1 MPTIVNK
8 AEVRK
13 EVREAGD
20 TMVKAIDNAAAAS
33 RKTAFDASDAPRG
46 ENVRSAENV
55 RRVMEATSRNV
66 GQKNAETA
74 EQRLQKGA
82 DALRNTAA
90 RSTEAV
96 VGAVA
101 DATRQE
107 TKQAT
112 NRVVEQLGQMSA
124 QQEKATKELTG
135 RTQQNLSTMMQANI
149 KLVGGFQSVMRE
161 WADYTR
167 NAVQCN
173 IDGVNSIMRA
183 RTLQDLMAAQSN
195 LLNAEMHLMLTSSAK
210 ISQATAHVAKDVA
223 QSIGLPAAQQRN

>member
-1 MPTIVNK
+1 MPTVINK

-13 EVREAGD
+13 EVRDAGD
-20 TMVKAIDNAAAAS
+20 TMVKTSSNVAAVS
-33 RKTAFDASDAPRG
+33 RKMAFDASDQARG
-46 ENVRSAENV
+46 ENVRRA
-55 RRVMEATSRNV
+55 MEATSRNV

-96 VGAVA
+96 GDVA
-101 DATRQE
+101 HATRQT

-112 NRVVEQLGQMSA
+112 GRAAEQFGQMSA
-124 QQEKATKELTG
+124 LQAKATNELTG
-135 RTQQNLSTMMQANI
+135 RTQQNLGTMMQANI
-149 KLVGGFQSVMRE
+149 KLAGGFQSVMRE

-173 IDGVNSIMRA
+173 VNGMNTIMRA
-183 RTLQDLMAAQSN
+183 RTLQDFMAAQSN
-195 LLNAEMHLMLTSSAK
+195 LLNAEMQLMLTSSAK
-210 ISQATAHVAKDVA
+210 ISQATADVAKDVA
-223 QSIGLPAAQQRN
+223 QSIGKLAQQRNQQNS

>member
-1 MPTIVNK
+1 MPTVINK

-33 RKTAFDASDAPRG
+33 RKTAFDASDAPKG
-46 ENVRSAENV
+46 ETV
-55 RRVMEATSRNV
+55 RRVMDATSRNV
-66 GQKNAETA
+66 DQKNAETA
-74 EQRLQKGA
+74 GQRLQKGA

-96 VGAVA
+96 VGDVA
-101 DATRQE
+101 DATRQA

-112 NRVVEQLGQMSA
+112 GRAAEQFGQMSA
-124 QQEKATKELTG
+124 LQAKATNELTG
-135 RTQQNLSTMMQANI
+135 RTQQNLGTMMQTNI
-149 KLVGGFQSVMRE
+149 KLAGGFQSVMRE

-173 IDGVNSIMRA
+173 VNGMNSIMRA
-183 RTLQDLMAAQSN
+183 RTLKDFMAAQSN
-195 LLNAEMHLMLTSSAK
+195 LLNAEMQLMLTSSAK
-210 ISQATAHVAKDVA
+210 ISQATADVAKDVA
-223 QSIGLPAAQQRN
+223 QSIGKPAQQRN

>member
-1 MPTIVNK
+1 MPTIVNQ

-33 RKTAFDASDAPRG
+33 RKTAFDASDQPRG
-46 ENVRSAENV
+46 ETV

-66 GQKNAETA
+66 DQKNAETA

-90 RSTEAV
+90 PSTEAV
-96 VGAVA
+96 GDVA
-101 DATRQE
+101 HATRQA

-112 NRVVEQLGQMSA
+112 GRAAEQFGQMSA
-124 QQEKATKELTG
+124 LQAKATNELTG
-135 RTQQNLSTMMQANI
+135 RTQQNLGTMMQANI
-149 KLVGGFQSVMRE
+149 KLASGFQSVMRE

-173 IDGVNSIMRA
+173 VNGMNNIMRA
-183 RTLQDLMAAQSN
+183 RTLQDFMAAQSN
-195 LLNAEMHLMLTSSAK
+195 LLNAEMQLMLTSSAK

>member
-1 MPTIVNK
+1 MPTVINK

-13 EVREAGD
+13 EVRDAGD
-20 TMVKAIDNAAAAS
+20 TMVKASSNVAAAS
-33 RKTAFDASDAPRG
+33 RKTAFDASDQPRG
-46 ENVRSAENV
+46 ETV

-66 GQKNAETA
+66 DQKNAETA

-82 DALRNTAA
+82 DALRDTAA

-96 VGAVA
+96 GDVA
-101 DATRQE
+101 DAMHQA

-112 NRVVEQLGQMSA
+112 GRAAEQFGQMSA
-124 QQEKATKELTG
+124 LQAKATNELTG
-135 RTQQNLSTMMQANI
+135 RTQQNLGTMMQANI

-173 IDGVNSIMRA
+173 VNGMNTIMRA
-183 RTLQDLMAAQSN
+183 RTLQDFMAAQSN
-195 LLNAEMHLMLTSSAK
+195 LLNAEMQLMLTSSAK
-210 ISQATAHVAKDVA
+210 ISQATAAVAKDVA
-223 QSIGLPAAQQRN
+223 QSIGNPAQQRNRQNS